1 MKMMIGLLAERPIL
15 LIGDLGT
22 GKTFIVEQLANLI
35 GANLKIIQFNSETTS
50 LDIIGKLELTI
61 DKDKIKFL
69 KNKIKNFIE
78 HLIEIKYR
86 KITEIIVESEL
97 LDITKI
103 QNFLEKEKND
113 FYHYPDNIFNKYIDI
128 EEQLNNLTGL
138 KKTHFNF
145 QLSALVKA
153 MKKGD
158 WVLLDDINFAPQ
170 EIEGLMSLLEEEPT
184 LKIYENDPVLFFT
197 KDKYKIKNKETD
209 FEIHPNFRLI
219 MTSSKESNIS
229 SAIQSRCLCIKI
241 KPFKEPK
248 DYGYLI
254 EIKLNCF
261 YKRLNQLKYIHT
273 IFRVSE
279 LSPDF

>member
-15 LIGDLGT
+15 LIGDIGT

-103 QNFLEKEKND
+103 
-113 FYHYPDNIFNKYIDI
+113 
-128 EEQLNNLTGL
+128 
-138 KKTHFNF
+138 
-145 QLSALVKA
+145 
-153 MKKGD
+153 
-158 WVLLDDINFAPQ
+158 
-170 EIEGLMSLLEEEPT
+170 
-184 LKIYENDPVLFFT
+184 
-197 KDKYKIKNKETD
+197 
-209 FEIHPNFRLI
+209 
-219 MTSSKESNIS
+219 
-229 SAIQSRCLCIKI
+229 
-241 KPFKEPK
+241 
-248 DYGYLI
+248 
-254 EIKLNCF
+254 
-261 YKRLNQLKYIHT
+261 
-273 IFRVSE
+273 
-279 LSPDF
+279 